1 MRPTPRATYTRSFR
15 DGPKTAKLRTSNA
28 ASLRNRTPPR
38 ANLMPAEASASKRG
52 YDSRPQALSRPP
64 RGVASNLT
72 PSHAARWERRTWELL
87 NSFCLHWSVAE
98 AVPPVEPEPVDGLA
112 STGDGHSAPIVKL
125 PGLFFSSWSVLVSW
139 SRLWVGSSKR
149 VDNTTTGMIW
159 AASRPLGW
167 G

>member
-125 PGLFFSSWSVLVSW
+125 SGTLFLVLECPRILVSF
-139 SRLWVGSSKR
+139 VGR
-149 VDNTTTGMIW
+149 FLQTGGQHHHW
-159 AASRPLGW
+159 DDLGCKSPIR
-167 G
+167 